1 MLFVGVAGLAVVLA
15 LLLVA
20 LFPDSEPDPPPAPG
34 GQSVVAADTTR
45 WEAVHAALTQIRV
58 EAPTV
63 LPGGYELASLSQWRP
78 RWSSTE
84 AIWSWLLHGPAG
96 SWIVVTADPLAM
108 ETAGITLVVHEFLVA
123 RVTGSHYCLCRTI
136 AIAVSRVG
144 VVISAAKN
152 LAALCTNRHL
162 ADLEWPCE
170 HIFLRVVAM
179 SVARYV
185 LCAAFAMGSGEHGA
199 RETHGHR

>member
-96 SWIVVTADPLAM
+96 SWIVVTADPATGGEAFDLAGFGLGGSDGDRAVL
-108 ETAGITLVVHEFLVA
+108 EWQDSGYTVRVVGSGVALTELQQVAAGI
-123 RVTGSHYCLCRTI
+123 GSWEAPSVRSGH
-136 AIAVSRVG
+136 AS
-144 VVISAAKN
+144 VIGYLPAGFTVPA
-152 LAALCTNRHL
+152 
-162 ADLEWPCE
+162 
-170 HIFLRVVAM
+170 
-179 SVARYV
+179 
-185 LCAAFAMGSGEHGA
+185 GA
-199 RETHGHR
+199 RQHPGRGVDRPQQQV